1 MRILRE
7 PTPSSVIS
15 ITEENTM
22 HANHEP
28 TPLCGPVPK
37 GLMRVSADIPMEMFN
52 ELERSSRRHGVQ
64 VHQLIFAA
72 LCFAATQP

>member
-1 MRILRE
+1 VRILRE

-22 HANHEP
+22 HANHQP
-28 TPLCGPVPK
+28 T
-37 GLMRVSADIPMEMFN
+37 
-52 ELERSSRRHGVQ
+52 
-64 VHQLIFAA
+64 A